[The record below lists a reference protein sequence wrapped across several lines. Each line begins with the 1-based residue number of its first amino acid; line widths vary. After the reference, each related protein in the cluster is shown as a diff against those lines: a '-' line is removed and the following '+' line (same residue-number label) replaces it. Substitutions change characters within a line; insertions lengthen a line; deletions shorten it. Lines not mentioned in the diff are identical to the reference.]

1 MSSSQSIALVGM
13 PGAGK
18 SAVGKE
24 LGRRLQR
31 AFADS
36 DVVIEQRIG
45 CSIREYFEREG
56 EAAFRQLEEQVL
68 AELGEQG
75 AGVVATGGGIV
86 IRPANRA
93 CLQQSFRVVYLHAA
107 PEDLYR
113 RLRHDTKRPLLQVAD
128 PLARLR
134 ELYAARDGLYREV
147 AHVVVETGRASVG
160 AVVTDVQRQLQAA
173 SEG

>member
-1 MSSSQSIALVGM
+1 MVGM

-31 AFADS
+31 HFADS

-75 AGVVATGGGIV
+75 AGVLATGGGIV
-86 IRPANRA
+86 IRSANRA
-93 CLQQSFRVVYLHAA
+93 CLLRSFRVVYLHAT

-134 ELYAARDGLYREV
+134 ELYSARNGLYREV
-147 AHVVVETGRASVG
+147 AHAVVETGRASVA
-160 AVVTDVQRQLQAA
+160 AVVTEVQRQLQAA
-173 SEG
+173 SSDRGAEAGL

>member
-1 MSSSQSIALVGM
+1 M

-31 AFADS
+31 HFADS

-75 AGVVATGGGIV
+75 AGVLATGGGIV
-86 IRPANRA
+86 IRSANRA
-93 CLQQSFRVVYLHAA
+93 CLLRSFRVVYLHAT

-134 ELYAARDGLYREV
+134 ELYSARNGLYREV
-147 AHVVVETGRASVG
+147 AHAVVETGRASVA
-160 AVVTDVQRQLQAA
+160 AVVTEVQRQLQAA
-173 SEG
+173 SSDRGAEAGL

>member
-1 MSSSQSIALVGM
+1 M

-31 AFADS
+31 HFADS

-86 IRPANRA
+86 IRSANRA
-93 CLQQSFRVVYLHAA
+93 CLLRSFRVVYLHAT

-134 ELYAARDGLYREV
+134 ELYSARNGLYREV
-147 AHVVVETGRASVG
+147 AHAVVETGRASVA
-160 AVVTDVQRQLQAA
+160 AVVTEVQRQLQAA
-173 SEG
+173 SSDRGAEAGL